1 MEFAPGGTA
10 DAACGTRRGVV
21 AARPAGSPVA
31 KVRTRKAR
39 ASVFSPMP
47 RQILVTSALPYANGS
62 IHLGHLV
69 EYLQTDIWARF
80 QRLCGNEVAYM
91 CADDTHGAAIMIRAQ
106 KEGRSPEALIAG
118 MSEEHQRDFAA
129 FSVSFDHYGSTNSAA
144 NKAICDGI
152 WKRLRERGMVVEREV
167 QRLFDPQQKTFLAD
181 RFVKGQCP
189 RCGAEDQYGDSCEK
203 CGATYSATE
212 LKNPRS
218 VHSGATPEL
227 RPSKQL
233 FVQLTPLQPFLTEWT
248 QNSGALQQE
257 VANYLAGHFLD
268 KPLQDWDVSRPAPYF
283 GFPIPDAQDQY
294 WYVWFDAPVGYI
306 ASTAE
311 WCEKNGD
318 SLDRWWK
325 NPSCEVVHFLGKDI
339 TYFHTLFWPAMLHV
353 GGYSLP
359 KRVHIHGFLRVGGE
373 KMSKSRGTFVTARQY
388 LDHLDPSWLR
398 YYYASKLGPRIDDL
412 DIVPDEFVGKVNSDL
427 VGRVVNLASRSARFV
442 EAVGLSTLYPDD
454 GGLFA
459 RAAAQRDAIAAAYEA
474 CDYKEATRLC
484 MVLADAANEYVEQKA
499 PWTLKKDPARA
510 HELQDVCTVV
520 LNLFRQICVYLAPVL
535 PDLAQK
541 CGDLLHDPIRS
552 MAQSASPLVGSQVAR
567 FQHMMNRMEPEKLEA
582 MFAQAKA
589 EAAAAAPAQAPT
601 VAPVAATA
609 DDGEALAKEPL
620 APQITID
627 DFTKVDLRVARIVAA
642 EPVPEAKKLL
652 RLTLSLGGTE
662 TRNVFA
668 GIKAY
673 YQPEQLVG
681 RLVVMVA
688 NLAPRQMKFGMSEG
702 MVVAA
707 GGDGEA
713 FLLSPDSGA
722 KPGHRLH

>member
-1 MEFAPGGTA
+1 M
-10 DAACGTRRGVV
+10 
-21 AARPAGSPVA
+21 
-31 KVRTRKAR
+31 
-39 ASVFSPMP
+39 
-47 RQILVTSALPYANGS
+47 
-62 IHLGHLV
+62 
-69 EYLQTDIWARF
+69 
-80 QRLCGNEVAYM
+80 
-91 CADDTHGAAIMIRAQ
+91 
-106 KEGRSPEALIAG
+106 
-118 MSEEHQRDFAA
+118 
-129 FSVSFDHYGSTNSAA
+129 
-144 NKAICDGI
+144 
-152 WKRLRERGMVVEREV
+152 
-167 QRLFDPQQKTFLAD
+167 
-181 RFVKGQCP
+181 
-189 RCGAEDQYGDSCEK
+189 
-203 CGATYSATE
+203 
-212 LKNPRS
+212 
-218 VHSGATPEL
+218 
-227 RPSKQL
+227 QL
-233 FVQLTPLQPFLTEWT
+233 FVQLTPLQQFLTDWT

-283 GFPIPDAQDQY
+283 GFPIPDAKDQF

-306 ASTAE
+306 ASTVE
-311 WCEKNGD
+311 WCEKKGD
-318 SLDRWWK
+318 SVDRWWK
-325 NPSCEVVHFLGKDI
+325 NPQCEVVHFLGKDI

-353 GGYSLP
+353 GGYNLP

-388 LDHLDPSWLR
+388 LDCLDPSYLR

-412 DIVPDEFVGKVNSDL
+412 DIVPEEFVGKVNSDL

-442 EAVGLSTLYPDD
+442 EATGLSATYPDD
-454 GGLFA
+454 GGRFA
-459 RAAAQRDAIAAAYEA
+459 NGASMSDAIAAAYES

-499 PWTLKKDPARA
+499 PWTIKKDPARA
-510 HELQDVCTVV
+510 AELQAVCTVV
-520 LNLFRQICVYLAPVL
+520 LNLFRQICVYLAPVM

-541 CGDLLHDPIRS
+541 CGELLEDPIRS
-552 MAQSASPLVGSQVAR
+552 WAQAATPIVGSKVGR

-582 MFAQAKA
+582 MFSQSKAAA
-589 EAAAAAPAQAPT
+589 EAATPTPVAAAPA
-601 VAPVAATA
+601 AT
-609 DDGEALAKEPL
+609 DDGGPLAKEPL
-620 APQITID
+620 APQITIE
-627 DFTKVDLRVARIVAA
+627 DFQKIDLRVARIVAA

-668 GIKAY
+668 GIKAH

-688 NLAPRQMKFGMSEG
+688 NLAPRQMKFGLSEG

-713 FLLSPDSGA
+713 FLLTPDVGA